1 MKHIELP
8 VKPRFTLDGLREI
21 RIAAGDGESTI
32 ACYVFIYNR
41 RKVEKYAAFDDLT
54 RAEQAAALAFILLHG
69 ETRVKRK
76 TPIRERPPIDLE
88 ALSLD
93 DLPDLDAETSPEM
106 LPDLDAG
113 TSPEDHEE
121 TPDAAGDLPG
131 DPGQEAGGAAGVAGD
146 PGESPEACR

>member
-1 MKHIELP
+1 MGGINQGIWQKMKKVITLP
-8 VKPRFTLDGLREI
+8 VKPRFSLDALREI
-21 RIAAGDGESTI
+21 SIASGEGESTL
-32 ACYVFIYNR
+32 ANYVFIHKG
-41 RKVEKYAAFDDLT
+41 RKVEKYARLEDLS

-93 DLPDLDAETSPEM
+93 DLPDLDAGTSPEM
-106 LPDLDAG
+106 LPDLGAG

-121 TPDAAGDLPG
+121 TP
-131 DPGQEAGGAAGVAGD
+131 GAAALDADARRSPDPDAG
-146 PGESPEACR
+146 